1 MITASILATT
11 HGLKPRRSMMIGF
24 GIPISFVTLAFL
36 VFCVS
41 FSFFTDMNTIST
53 TDIKSENP
61 ALFKKT
67 IYSVLFSI
75 AFAHLLNDLMQSVI
89 PATYRF

>member
-41 FSFFTDMNTIST
+41 FFFFYRYEYYSTLYKIRESCLVQKNNLFVCFHRFCSFV
-53 TDIKSENP
+53 K
-61 ALFKKT
+61 
-67 IYSVLFSI
+67 
-75 AFAHLLNDLMQSVI
+75 
-89 PATYRF
+89 